1 MLQVTHLRKDYPT
14 QRSVDD
20 LTFTAQSH
28 EAVGLLG
35 PNGAGKSTTMRMLAG
50 YLAPTAGEVVLC
62 NLHMSQQPREV
73 KRLIGYLPEIPP
85 LYPEST
91 VTEHLRFVCALR
103 GVAAR
108 ETARE
113 CARVCALLNI
123 AHVAGRVIGRLSKGY
138 RQRVGFAAALVGQ
151 PRLLILDEP
160 TVGLDPQQVVEIRRL
175 ILDLAQQMTVLISS
189 HMLSEIAC
197 VCSHLLILNQG
208 VLVADG
214 TAQSI
219 AQGHRERSLL
229 AATVRG
235 DRALAVETLR
245 RAVAGRGELSVQ
257 ERPAANET
265 DFLVTSAAQV
275 DLTAAVFEAVADR
288 RDALTLT
295 ALQAK
300 TPTLEDIF
308 MEITRGVTPTA
319 TQAPERGRA
328 QA

>member
-20 LTFTAQSH
+20 LTFAAESH
-28 EAVGLLG
+28 EAVALLG

-50 YLAPTAGEVVLC
+50 YLAPTAGEVELC
-62 NLHMSQQPREV
+62 GLRMSDNPREV
-73 KRLIGYLPEIPP
+73 KRMIGYLPEIPP

-113 CARVCALLNI
+113 CDRVCALLNI
-123 AHVAGRVIGRLSKGY
+123 THVAGRVIGRLSKGY
-138 RQRVGFAAALVGQ
+138 RQRVGFAAALIGQ

-175 ILDLAQQMTVLISS
+175 ILTLAQQMTVLISS
-189 HMLSEIAC
+189 HMLSEIAS
-197 VCSHLLILNQG
+197 VCSHLLILNRG

-219 AQGHRERSLL
+219 AQGHRDRSLL

-245 RAVAGRGELSVQ
+245 QAVAGLGELSVQ
-257 ERPAANET
+257 ERFTPDET
-265 DFLVTSAAQV
+265 DFLITSAAQV
-275 DLTAAVFEAVADR
+275 DVSAAVFRAVADR

-295 ALQAK
+295 ALTAK

-308 MEITRGVTPTA
+308 MDITRGAAPVPA
-319 TQAPERGRA
+319 QAPEGGRA